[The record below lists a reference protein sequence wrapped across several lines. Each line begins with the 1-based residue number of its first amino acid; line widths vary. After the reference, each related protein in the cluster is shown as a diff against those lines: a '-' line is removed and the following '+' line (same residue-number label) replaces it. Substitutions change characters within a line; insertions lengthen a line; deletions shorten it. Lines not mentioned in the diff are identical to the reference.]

1 MEKTRNPGV
10 AASAIP
16 TEVTVSFVNKTEAP
30 IALYWDSGSGQPTK
44 FAEIQTG
51 ASYSVHTYAGQRWIA
66 RGGNG
71 HELLTFTPTGLLK
84 TAQVDITPN

>member
-44 FAEIQTG
+44 FAEIQTDI
-51 ASYSVHTYAGQRWIA
+51 AIYSFVRSLDYAAFQCQIGEAIGVYEQAWREIRPA
-66 RGGNG
+66 
-71 HELLTFTPTGLLK
+71 
-84 TAQVDITPN
+84 TAQGS